1 MYKTTNMIIKNPIYL
16 LSKNNATAVNSILK
30 NQLDTISSLCE
41 RYRVKTLYVFGSV
54 LTPNFN
60 THSDIDLLVDF
71 LDQDALQYTS
81 NYFQFKS
88 ELEKLFNRKID
99 LLEERA
105 LKNPYFIENINQ
117 KKQLLYG

>member
-1 MYKTTNMIIKNPIYL
+1 M
-16 LSKNNATAVNSILK
+16 NSILK
-30 NQLDTISSLCE
+30 NQLDTIRSLCE

-54 LTPNFN
+54 LTPNFD

-71 LDQDALQYTS
+71 LDQDALQYAS
-81 NYFQFKS
+81 NYFQFKF

-105 LKNPYFIENINQ
+105 LKNPYFIENINP

>member
-1 MYKTTNMIIKNPIYL
+1 M
-16 LSKNNATAVNSILK
+16 NSILK
-30 NQLDTISSLCE
+30 NQLDTIRSLCE

-54 LTPNFN
+54 LTPNFD
-60 THSDIDLLVDF
+60 TYSDIDLLVDF
-71 LDQDALQYTS
+71 LDQDALQYAS
-81 NYFQFKS
+81 NYFQFKF

-117 KKQLLYG
+117 KKQLLYE

>member
-1 MYKTTNMIIKNPIYL
+1 M
-16 LSKNNATAVNSILK
+16 NSILK
-30 NQLDTISSLCE
+30 NQLDTIRSLCE

-54 LTPNFN
+54 LTPNFAP
-60 THSDIDLLVDF
+60 HSDIDLLIDF
-71 LDQDALQYTS
+71 LDQDPLRYTT
-81 NYFQFKS
+81 NYFQFKF

>member
-1 MYKTTNMIIKNPIYL
+1 M
-16 LSKNNATAVNSILK
+16 NSILK
-30 NQLDTISSLCE
+30 NQLDTIRSLCE

-54 LTPNFN
+54 LTPTFD
-60 THSDIDLLVDF
+60 THSDIDLLVVF

-81 NYFQFKS
+81 NYFQFKF

>member
-1 MYKTTNMIIKNPIYL
+1 M
-16 LSKNNATAVNSILK
+16 NSILK
-30 NQLDTISSLCE
+30 NQLDTIRSLCE

-54 LTPNFN
+54 LTPNFD

-81 NYFQFKS
+81 NYFQFKF

>member
-1 MYKTTNMIIKNPIYL
+1 M
-16 LSKNNATAVNSILK
+16 NSILK
-30 NQLDTISSLCE
+30 NQLDTIRSLCE

-54 LTPNFN
+54 LTPNFD
-60 THSDIDLLVDF
+60 THSDIDLLVDC
-71 LDQDALQYTS
+71 LDQDALQYAS
-81 NYFQFKS
+81 NYFQFKF

-117 KKQLLYG
+117 KKQLLYE

>member
-1 MYKTTNMIIKNPIYL
+1 M
-16 LSKNNATAVNSILK
+16 NSILK
-30 NQLDTISSLCE
+30 NQLDTIRSLCE

-54 LTPNFN
+54 LTPNFD

-81 NYFQFKS
+81 NYFQFKF

-117 KKQLLYG
+117 KKQLLYE

>member
-1 MYKTTNMIIKNPIYL
+1 M
-16 LSKNNATAVNSILK
+16 NSILK
-30 NQLDTISSLCE
+30 NQLDTIRSLCE

-54 LTPNFN
+54 LTPNFD

-71 LDQDALQYTS
+71 LDQDALQYAA
-81 NYFQFKS
+81 NYFQFKF

>member
-1 MYKTTNMIIKNPIYL
+1 M
-16 LSKNNATAVNSILK
+16 NSILK
-30 NQLDTISSLCE
+30 NQLDTIRSLCE
-41 RYRVKTLYVFGSV
+41 RYRVKTLYAFGSV
-54 LTPNFN
+54 LTPNFD

-81 NYFQFKS
+81 NYFQFKF

-117 KKQLLYG
+117 KKQLLYE

>member
-1 MYKTTNMIIKNPIYL
+1 M
-16 LSKNNATAVNSILK
+16 NSILK
-30 NQLDTISSLCE
+30 NQLDTIRSLCE

-54 LTPNFN
+54 LTPNFD

-71 LDQDALQYTS
+71 LDQHALQYAS
-81 NYFQFKS
+81 NYFQFKF

>member
-1 MYKTTNMIIKNPIYL
+1 M
-16 LSKNNATAVNSILK
+16 NSILK
-30 NQLDTISSLCE
+30 NQLDTIRSLCE

-54 LTPNFN
+54 LTPNFD

-71 LDQDALQYTS
+71 LDQDALQYAS
-81 NYFQFKS
+81 NYFQFKF

-117 KKQLLYG
+117 KKQLLYE

>member
-1 MYKTTNMIIKNPIYL
+1 M
-16 LSKNNATAVNSILK
+16 NSILK
-30 NQLDTISSLCE
+30 NQLDTIRSLCE

-54 LTPNFN
+54 LTPNFD
-60 THSDIDLLVDF
+60 TYSDIDLLVDF

-81 NYFQFKS
+81 NYFQFKF

-117 KKQLLYG
+117 RKQLLYG

>member
-1 MYKTTNMIIKNPIYL
+1 M
-16 LSKNNATAVNSILK
+16 NSILK
-30 NQLDTISSLCE
+30 NQLDTIRSLCE

-54 LTPNFN
+54 LTPNFD

-71 LDQDALQYTS
+71 LDEDALQYAS
-81 NYFQFKS
+81 NYFQFKF

>member
-1 MYKTTNMIIKNPIYL
+1 M
-16 LSKNNATAVNSILK
+16 NSILK
-30 NQLDTISSLCE
+30 NQLDTIRSLCE

-54 LTPNFN
+54 LTPNFD
-60 THSDIDLLVDF
+60 TYSDIDLLVDF
-71 LDQDALQYTS
+71 LDQDALQYAS
-81 NYFQFKS
+81 NYFQFKF
-88 ELEKLFNRKID
+88 ELEKLCNRKID

>member
-1 MYKTTNMIIKNPIYL
+1 M
-16 LSKNNATAVNSILK
+16 NSILK
-30 NQLDTISSLCE
+30 NQLDTIRSLCE

-54 LTPNFN
+54 LTPNFD

-71 LDQDALQYTS
+71 LDQDPLRYTT
-81 NYFQFKS
+81 NYFQFKF

>member
-1 MYKTTNMIIKNPIYL
+1 M
-16 LSKNNATAVNSILK
+16 NSILK
-30 NQLDTISSLCE
+30 NQLDTIRSLCE

-54 LTPNFN
+54 LTPNFD
-60 THSDIDLLVDF
+60 TYSDIDLLVDF
-71 LDQDALQYTS
+71 LDQDALQYAS
-81 NYFQFKS
+81 NYFQFKF

-117 KKQLLYG
+117 RKQLLYG

>member
-1 MYKTTNMIIKNPIYL
+1 M
-16 LSKNNATAVNSILK
+16 NSILK
-30 NQLDTISSLCE
+30 NQLDTIRSLCE

-54 LTPNFN
+54 LTPNFD

-71 LDQDALQYTS
+71 LDQDALQYAS
-81 NYFQFKS
+81 NYFQFKF

-105 LKNPYFIENINQ
+105 LKNPYFIENFMLPLVELKI
-117 KKQLLYG
+117 Y

>member
-1 MYKTTNMIIKNPIYL
+1 M
-16 LSKNNATAVNSILK
+16 NSILK
-30 NQLDTISSLCE
+30 NQLDTIRSLCE

-54 LTPNFN
+54 LTPNFD
-60 THSDIDLLVDF
+60 THSDIDLLIDF

-81 NYFQFKS
+81 NYFQFKF

>member
-1 MYKTTNMIIKNPIYL
+1 M
-16 LSKNNATAVNSILK
+16 NSILK
-30 NQLDTISSLCE
+30 NQLDTIRSLCE

-54 LTPNFN
+54 LTPNFD
-60 THSDIDLLVDF
+60 THSDIDLLVVF

-81 NYFQFKS
+81 NYFQFKF

-99 LLEERA
+99 LLGERA

>member
-1 MYKTTNMIIKNPIYL
+1 M
-16 LSKNNATAVNSILK
+16 NSILK

-54 LTPNFN
+54 LTPNFD

>member
-1 MYKTTNMIIKNPIYL
+1 MT
-16 LSKNNATAVNSILK
+16 LSDPSANAIGS
-30 NQLDTISSLCE
+30 
-41 RYRVKTLYVFGSV
+41 RHYVFGSV
-54 LTPNFN
+54 LTPNFAP
-60 THSDIDLLVDF
+60 HSDIDLLVDF
-71 LDQDALQYTS
+71 LDQDPLRYTS
-81 NYFQFKS
+81 NYFQFKF

>member
-1 MYKTTNMIIKNPIYL
+1 M
-16 LSKNNATAVNSILK
+16 NSILK
-30 NQLDTISSLCE
+30 NQLDTIRSLCE

-54 LTPNFN
+54 LTPNFDI
-60 THSDIDLLVDF
+60 HSDIDLLIDF

-81 NYFQFKS
+81 NYFQFKF

>member
-1 MYKTTNMIIKNPIYL
+1 MNP
-16 LSKNNATAVNSILK
+16 ILK
-30 NQLDTISSLCE
+30 NQLDTIRSLCE

-54 LTPNFN
+54 LTPNFAP
-60 THSDIDLLVDF
+60 HSDIDLLVDF
-71 LDQDALQYTS
+71 LDQDPLRYTS
-81 NYFQFKS
+81 NYFQFKF

-117 KKQLLYG
+117 KKQLLSG

>member
-1 MYKTTNMIIKNPIYL
+1 M
-16 LSKNNATAVNSILK
+16 NSILK
-30 NQLDTISSLCE
+30 NQLDTIRSLCE

-54 LTPNFN
+54 LTPNFD
-60 THSDIDLLVDF
+60 TYSDIDLLVDF
-71 LDQDALQYTS
+71 LDQDALQYAS
-81 NYFQFKS
+81 NYFQFKF

-99 LLEERA
+99 LLEERT

>member
-1 MYKTTNMIIKNPIYL
+1 M
-16 LSKNNATAVNSILK
+16 NSILK
-30 NQLDTISSLCE
+30 NQLDTIRSLCE

-54 LTPNFN
+54 LTPNFD
-60 THSDIDLLVDF
+60 TYSDIDLLVDF
-71 LDQDALQYTS
+71 LDQDALQHAS
-81 NYFQFKS
+81 NYFQFKF

-117 KKQLLYG
+117 KKQLLYE

>member
-1 MYKTTNMIIKNPIYL
+1 M
-16 LSKNNATAVNSILK
+16 NSILK
-30 NQLDTISSLCE
+30 NQLDTIRSLCE

-54 LTPNFN
+54 LTPNFD

-71 LDQDALQYTS
+71 LDQDALQYAS
-81 NYFQFKS
+81 NYFQFKF

-117 KKQLLYG
+117 RKQLLYG

>member
-1 MYKTTNMIIKNPIYL
+1 M
-16 LSKNNATAVNSILK
+16 NSILK
-30 NQLDTISSLCE
+30 NQLDTIRSLCE

-54 LTPNFN
+54 LTPNFD
-60 THSDIDLLVDF
+60 TYSDIDLLVDF
-71 LDQDALQYTS
+71 LDQDALQYAS
-81 NYFQFKS
+81 NYFQFKF

-99 LLEERA
+99 LLEERD

>member
-1 MYKTTNMIIKNPIYL
+1 M
-16 LSKNNATAVNSILK
+16 NSILK
-30 NQLDTISSLCE
+30 NQLDTIRSLCE

-54 LTPNFN
+54 LTPNFD

-71 LDQDALQYTS
+71 LDQDALQYAS
-81 NYFQFKS
+81 NYFQFKF
-88 ELEKLFNRKID
+88 ELETLFNRKID

>member
-1 MYKTTNMIIKNPIYL
+1 M
-16 LSKNNATAVNSILK
+16 NSILK
-30 NQLDTISSLCE
+30 NQLDTIRSLCE

-54 LTPNFN
+54 LTPNFAP
-60 THSDIDLLVDF
+60 HSDIDLLVDF
-71 LDQDALQYTS
+71 LDQDPLRYTS
-81 NYFQFKS
+81 NYFQFKF

-117 KKQLLYG
+117 KKQLIYG

>member
-1 MYKTTNMIIKNPIYL
+1 M
-16 LSKNNATAVNSILK
+16 NSILK
-30 NQLDTISSLCE
+30 NQLDTIRSLCE
-41 RYRVKTLYVFGSV
+41 LYKVKTLYVFGSV
-54 LTPNFN
+54 LTPNFD

-71 LDQDALQYTS
+71 LDQDALQYAS
-81 NYFQFKS
+81 NYFQFKF

>member
-1 MYKTTNMIIKNPIYL
+1 MNP
-16 LSKNNATAVNSILK
+16 ILK
-30 NQLDTISSLCE
+30 NQLDTIRSLCE

-54 LTPNFN
+54 LTSNFN

-81 NYFQFKS
+81 NYFQFKF

>member
-1 MYKTTNMIIKNPIYL
+1 M
-16 LSKNNATAVNSILK
+16 NSILK
-30 NQLDTISSLCE
+30 NQLDTIRSLCE

-54 LTPNFN
+54 LTSDFD

-71 LDQDALQYTS
+71 LDQDPLRYTS
-81 NYFQFKS
+81 NYFQFKF

>member
-1 MYKTTNMIIKNPIYL
+1 M
-16 LSKNNATAVNSILK
+16 NSILK
-30 NQLDTISSLCE
+30 NQLDTIRSLCE

-81 NYFQFKS
+81 NYFQFKF

>member
-1 MYKTTNMIIKNPIYL
+1 M
-16 LSKNNATAVNSILK
+16 NSILK
-30 NQLDTISSLCE
+30 NQLDTIRSLCE

-54 LTPNFN
+54 LTPNFD
-60 THSDIDLLVDF
+60 TYSDI
-71 LDQDALQYTS
+71 
-81 NYFQFKS
+81 

-117 KKQLLYG
+117 KKQLLYE

>member
-1 MYKTTNMIIKNPIYL
+1 M
-16 LSKNNATAVNSILK
+16 NSILK
-30 NQLDTISSLCE
+30 NQLDTIRSLCE

-54 LTPNFN
+54 LTPNFD
-60 THSDIDLLVDF
+60 THSDIDLFVDF
-71 LDQDALQYTS
+71 LDQDALQYAS
-81 NYFQFKS
+81 NYFQFKF

>member
-1 MYKTTNMIIKNPIYL
+1 M
-16 LSKNNATAVNSILK
+16 NSILK
-30 NQLDTISSLCE
+30 NQLDTIRSLCE
-41 RYRVKTLYVFGSV
+41 RYRVNTLYVFGSV
-54 LTPNFN
+54 LTPNFD
-60 THSDIDLLVDF
+60 THSDLDLVVDF
-71 LDQDALQYTS
+71 LDQDALQYAS
-81 NYFQFKS
+81 NYFQFKF

>member
-1 MYKTTNMIIKNPIYL
+1 M
-16 LSKNNATAVNSILK
+16 NSILK
-30 NQLDTISSLCE
+30 NQLDTIRSLCE

-54 LTPNFN
+54 LTPNFD

-71 LDQDALQYTS
+71 LDQDPLRYTA
-81 NYFQFKS
+81 NYFQFKF

>member
-1 MYKTTNMIIKNPIYL
+1 M
-16 LSKNNATAVNSILK
+16 NSILK
-30 NQLDTISSLCE
+30 NQLDTIRSLCE
-41 RYRVKTLYVFGSV
+41 RYRVKTLYVFGAV
-54 LTPNFN
+54 LTPNFD

-81 NYFQFKS
+81 NYFQFKF

-105 LKNPYFIENINQ
+105 LKNLYFIENINQ